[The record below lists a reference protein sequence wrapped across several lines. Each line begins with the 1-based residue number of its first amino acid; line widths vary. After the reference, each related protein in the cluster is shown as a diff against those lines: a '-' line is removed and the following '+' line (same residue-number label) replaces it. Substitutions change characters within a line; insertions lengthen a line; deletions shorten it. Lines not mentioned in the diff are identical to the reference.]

1 MKPSPTP
8 ESLLQQIARFQRLDR
23 GTLSVLRQGP
33 HGPYYN
39 HQCYEAGKNVTR
51 YVPADQVAQLQ
62 RDLEAYRQFQGLVA
76 QYVDLLVQQTR
87 AARAAGS
94 KQKQEATPPNPPS
107 PSSWRGTRTSNG

>member
-33 HGPYYN
+33 RGPYYN

-62 RDLEAYRQFQGLVA
+62 RDLEAYRQFQALVA
-76 QYVDLLVQQTR
+76 QYVDLLVEHTR

-94 KQKQEATPPNPPS
+94 KKKDKAGPRTPRAHPS
-107 PSSWRGTRTSNG
+107 GAG